1 MFRLR
6 MIAFNGMPQVLGEG
20 TWNEMQKKATRYKK
34 RHDGPVN
41 VIIPF
46 WEWELEDPG
55 TRMIGDYDGYLRLE
69 RVVDDAA

>member
-20 TWNEMQKKATRYKK
+20 TWNAMQKKATRYKK

-41 VIIPF
+41 VITPF

-55 TRMIGDYDGYLRLE
+55 DRMIGDFDGYLKLE